1 MSISRSEITDIGG
14 RLLYTVYYTTL
25 DNYKLIKNA
34 FTSNGLV
41 HKAVNSKALTNDRIL
56 IENFTKKN
64 INIIYIEQGSILAS
78 NITTLALTYK
88 MLIVIQSPKEKTI
101 AGAIKWRNAV
111 GSRINDPVHMALSD
125 YIALI
130 KAEREKAVQ
139 SSTVEP
145 VSVVPVAKLMQEP
158 VHVDVTQA
166 EVLIQN
172 EEVKVD
178 HSVNEESAPSDSV
191 TEVKQQ
197 NVCSTCDK
205 PIAEYACMRDDND
218 CSCDATDDALN
229 KSFDTIDS
237 DGATLDLPALSMRR
251 VYDSVCIG
259 CADAPLEQLVLHIE
273 LSELMTRARLLLSKF
288 MKVYLVP
295 SDSDWNELRTITI
308 DGITLQYR
316 TTLKDS
322 NSILCESEL
331 ISKVFEM
338 YRGSERLFQYKDQLC
353 SMIGMHIS
361 GDPTIFICSNACG
374 LMLAKM

>member
-25 DNYKLIKNA
+25 DNYKLIKNE
-34 FTSNGLV
+34 FTNNGLV

-64 INIIYIEQGSILAS
+64 INIIYIEQGSVLAS

-125 YIALI
+125 YITLI
-130 KAEREKAVQ
+130 KAEREKVIR
-139 SSTVEP
+139 SPVLEP
-145 VSVVPVAKLMQEP
+145 VSVIPVAELTQEP

-166 EVLIQN
+166 EVHILAETLEVGRDVC
-172 EEVKVD
+172 EEVPSSA
-178 HSVNEESAPSDSV
+178 SVVEA
-191 TEVKQQ
+191 KRQ
-197 NVCSTCDK
+197 NVCPTCDK
-205 PIAEYACMRDDND
+205 SVAEYACMRDDDD
-218 CSCDATDDALN
+218 CVCDITDETLN

-237 DGATLDLPALSMRR
+237 DGATHDLPTQSMRR
-251 VYDSVCIG
+251 VYDSACIG
-259 CADAPLEQLVLHIE
+259 CVDAPLEQLVLHIE
-273 LSELMTRARLLLSKF
+273 LSELMVRAKLLLSKF

-295 SDSDWNELRTITI
+295 SDIDWHELRSITI
-308 DGITLQYR
+308 DGVTLQYR
-316 TTLKDS
+316 TTSKDA
-322 NSILCESEL
+322 NSVLCESEL

-338 YRGSERLFQYKDQLC
+338 YRGSERLFQHKDQLS
-353 SMIGMHIS
+353 SMIGMHILD
-361 GDPTIFICSNACG
+361 DPNAFICSNACS